1 MDEPVRVT
9 LPDDVTDPEGALDFA
24 VEVEPVVD
32 EAVPEDADT
41 ADEVAPEDPDTVDEV
56 APEDTDPE
64 DDGDTDEVG
73 LNTVVKP
80 YINLIRCMSLS
91 R

>member
-41 ADEVAPEDPDTVDEV
+41 VDEI

-64 DDGDTDEVG
+64 DDGGTDEVG
-73 LNTVVKP
+73 LGTVVKP